1 VKRLAVAFLCLAL
14 LAAPLGAGTQPPT
27 KIFRIGVLSVAPPSA
42 LASASVPYARHL
54 AAFRESLRDL
64 GYVEG
69 QNLVIEWR
77 WAEGRYDRLPPGAEK
92 STTRTGEPEKSALL
106 VVPQSPA
113 VVTSRATWWVDG
125 GMGA

>member
-1 VKRLAVAFLCLAL
+1 MG
-14 LAAPLGAGTQPPT
+14 APLLNHLVYARRQPPR
-27 KIFRIGVLSVAPPSA
+27 KIFRIGVLSVAPPSG
-42 LASASVPYARHL
+42 LASPSVPYAHNL

-69 QNLVIEWR
+69 QNLVIKWR
-77 WAEGRYDRLPPGAEK
+77 WAEGRYDGLPLGAEK

-106 VVPQSPA
+106 VVPQSPRHSYVTGN
-113 VVTSRATWWVDG
+113 VV